1 MIWFALSR
9 ISVCSSKFRT
19 LCFRLYATGNNHQLN
34 ATNHHITHLDQY
46 GAILEQFP
54 EGIQMAFAY
63 GSGVFKQ
70 EGQSDA
76 QVNKNMI
83 DLIFVVD
90 DSYRWHQKNIRQN
103 RSHYSFLKY
112 FGAKQIT
119 NFQEKYGA
127 AVYFNT
133 KVQCAGREIKYG
145 VISTKQLIT
154 DLLDWNTLYL
164 SGRMHKPIRILIEPT
179 KTELCS
185 AMQINLEN
193 AIHAA
198 LLLLPETF
206 SEEELYQQIA
216 ALSYDGDFRMKFGED
231 KNKIT
236 NIVKPNITYFRKLY
250 ENILLKEEHVKWSK
264 SQGVLEQYPNHVSQ
278 FHHLNL
284 LPKTV
289 QSNLLSCMHRRP
301 GKYPDL
307 EEIIRQLAF
316 DSNCAD
322 YVRQSL
328 SEIVKGSSVSQSLK
342 GVFTAGIVK
351 TVLYSSRKVQKMM
364 NSKK

>member
-1 MIWFALSR
+1 MNWRLLSR
-9 ISVCSSKFRT
+9 LSVYSTKTQLRQYT
-19 LCFRLYATGNNHQLN
+19 ATGNHRLSN
-34 ATNHHITHLDQY
+34 LDNY

-70 EGQSDA
+70 QGQSDT
-76 QVNKNMI
+76 QVKKNMI

-90 DSYRWHQKNIRQN
+90 DSYKWHHKNIKQN
-103 RSHYSFLKY
+103 KKHYSCLKY
-112 FGAKQIT
+112 FGAKQVANI
-119 NFQEKYGA
+119 QEKYGA

-154 DLLDWNTLYL
+154 DLLDWSTLYV
-164 SGRMHKPIRILIEPT
+164 SGRMHKPIRILIPPT

-206 SEEELYQQIA
+206 SEEELYEQIA

-236 NIVKPNITYFRKLY
+236 NIVKPNMAYFRKLY
-250 ENILLKEEHVKWSK
+250 EQILLKEEHVKWSIK
-264 SQGVLEQYPNHVSQ
+264 QGVLEQYPNQVSQ

-289 QSNLLSCMHRRP
+289 QSNLLACMHRRP

-322 YVRQSL
+322 YVRQSIA
-328 SEIVKGSSVSQSLK
+328 EIVKESSRSQSIK
-342 GVFTAGIVK
+342 GIFTAGIVK
-351 TVLYSSRKVQKMM
+351 SVLYSSRKVQKMM
-364 NSKK
+364 DSKK

>member
-112 FGAKQIT
+112 FGAKQIA

>member
-112 FGAKQIT
+112 FGAKQIA

-351 TVLYSSRKVQKMM
+351 TVLYSSRKVQKMI

>member
-34 ATNHHITHLDQY
+34 ASNHHITHLDQY

-112 FGAKQIT
+112 FGAKQIA

>member
-112 FGAKQIT
+112 FGAKQIA

-322 YVRQSL
+322 YVRQSI

-364 NSKK
+364 NSKR

>member
-112 FGAKQIT
+112 FGAKQIA

-322 YVRQSL
+322 YVRQSI

-364 NSKK
+364 NNKK

>member
-322 YVRQSL
+322 YVRQSI

-364 NSKK
+364 KSKK

>member
-34 ATNHHITHLDQY
+34 ATNHHINHLDQY

-112 FGAKQIT
+112 FGAKQIA

-322 YVRQSL
+322 YVRQSI

-364 NSKK
+364 KSKK

>member
-1 MIWFALSR
+1 MMWSVLSR
-9 ISVCSSKFRT
+9 LSVCRSVFCVKR
-19 LCFRLYATGNNHQLN
+19 YATYSNPSK
-34 ATNHHITHLDQY
+34 HLDQY
-46 GAILEQFP
+46 EAILEQFP
-54 EGIQMAFAY
+54 GGIQMAFAY

-76 QVNKNMI
+76 QVKGNMI

-90 DSYRWHQKNIRQN
+90 DSYSWHYKNMKQN
-103 RSHYSFLKY
+103 GKHYSFLK
-112 FGAKQIT
+112 FLGAKQVSNI
-119 NFQEKYGA
+119 QEKYGA

-154 DLLDWNTLYL
+154 DLLDWNTLYV
-164 SGRMHKPIRILIEPT
+164 SGRMHKPIKILISP
-179 KTELCS
+179 KKMELCS

-206 SEEELYQQIA
+206 TEEELYQQIA

-231 KNKIT
+231 KNKIS
-236 NIVKPNITYFRKLY
+236 NIVKPNMAYFRNLY
-250 ENILLKEEHVKWSK
+250 EQILLKEEHVKWNMK
-264 SQGVLEQYPNHVSQ
+264 QGVLEQYPNHVSQ

-289 QSNLLSCMHRRP
+289 QLNLLSCMHKRP

-322 YVRQSL
+322 YVRQSIAD
-328 SEIVKGSSVSQSLK
+328 IVKSSSRSQSVK
-342 GVFTAGIVK
+342 GIFTAGIVK
-351 TVLYSSRKVQKMM
+351 SVLYGSRKVQKMLD
-364 NSKK
+364 SRTEQKSLT

>member
-112 FGAKQIT
+112 FGAKQIA

-322 YVRQSL
+322 YVRQSI

>member
-112 FGAKQIT
+112 FGAKQIA

-322 YVRQSL
+322 YVRQSI

-342 GVFTAGIVK
+342 GLFTAGIVK

>member
-322 YVRQSL
+322 YVRQSI

-342 GVFTAGIVK
+342 GLFTAGIVK

>member
-112 FGAKQIT
+112 FGAKQIA

-179 KTELCS
+179 KMELCS

-322 YVRQSL
+322 YVRQSI

-364 NSKK
+364 NSKR

>member
-112 FGAKQIT
+112 FGAKQIA

-322 YVRQSL
+322 YVRQSI

-342 GVFTAGIVK
+342 GLFTAGIVK

-364 NSKK
+364 NSKR

>member
-34 ATNHHITHLDQY
+34 ASNHHITHLDQY

-112 FGAKQIT
+112 FGAKQIA

-351 TVLYSSRKVQKMM
+351 TVLYSSRKVQKMI